1 MMATSDSVASFGK
14 RFTSQL
20 SRIIQESESN
30 TSGSQSPKKQIK
42 IEPNHN
48 MKMVKKRFSSN
59 AALKDHLKDPST
71 MSMDKDIKDMKK
83 FKTTELQSNS
93 VSKSA
98 ADDSDTDELEMS
110 GISSS
115 DCISQSSNSSSRM
128 KDTSSG
134 KNRSRSQKNQN
145 RRGSIVRTQTP
156 YSIAEV
162 QQMKQA
168 GSPRSSRP
176 QELGGGSL
184 RSFNPSSFG
193 RMPIFGGQQN

>member
-1 MMATSDSVASFGK
+1 
-14 RFTSQL
+14 
-20 SRIIQESESN
+20 
-30 TSGSQSPKKQIK
+30 
-42 IEPNHN
+42 
-48 MKMVKKRFSSN
+48 MKMVEKRFSSN
-59 AALKDHLKDPST
+59 AALKDYCKDPST

-162 QQMKQA
+162 
-168 GSPRSSRP
+168 
-176 QELGGGSL
+176 
-184 RSFNPSSFG
+184 
-193 RMPIFGGQQN
+193 